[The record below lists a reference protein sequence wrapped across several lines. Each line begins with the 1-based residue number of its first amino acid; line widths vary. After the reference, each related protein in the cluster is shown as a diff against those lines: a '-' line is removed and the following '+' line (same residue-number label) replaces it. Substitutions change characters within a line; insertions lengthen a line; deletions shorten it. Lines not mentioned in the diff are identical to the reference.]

1 MMTWQEA
8 KSLLDARPFV
18 PFRIHMTDGRSFDIL
33 HPDFV
38 WVFRNR
44 LDIAIPAQEAKGIVD
59 HVERCF
65 FLHVVRAE
73 ELQPRSVA

>member
-1 MMTWQEA
+1 MTSEEF
-8 KSLLDARPFV
+8 KDLLDTRPFV
-18 PFRIHMTDGRSFDIL
+18 PFRVHMTDGKSFDIL

-44 LDIAIPAQEAKGIVD
+44 FDLAFLADATKGIVD

-65 FLHVVRAE
+65 FLHVVRIE
-73 ELQPRSVA
+73 ELQARASA